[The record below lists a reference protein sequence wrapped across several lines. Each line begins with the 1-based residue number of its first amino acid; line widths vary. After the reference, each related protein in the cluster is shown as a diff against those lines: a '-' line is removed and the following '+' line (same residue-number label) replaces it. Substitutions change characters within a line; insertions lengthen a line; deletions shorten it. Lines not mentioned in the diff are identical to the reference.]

1 MLWADGVAVIAGVTA
16 PERHLCAMMRFVE
29 DFIREEP
36 SVDQI
41 TRIGMDTSKRFFQ
54 LHGVDANDQTRAAPP
69 VDARSD
75 VALLREAAGDGGGDG
90 GVRGGA
96 SLSP

>member
-1 MLWADGVAVIAGVTA
+1 
-16 PERHLCAMMRFVE
+16 MMRFLE

-54 LHGVDANDQTRAAPP
+54 LHGVDASEQVALRRQLTRATSSP
-69 VDARSD
+69 R
-75 VALLREAAGDGGGDG
+75 
-90 GVRGGA
+90 A
-96 SLSP
+96 SAF